1 MELLTLAGI
10 NVTVAVAFA
19 AFLWRQNAALAQRFE
34 AFSRDITGTIT
45 GTITGV
51 DRRLARLEGWIER
64 DRGGHS
70 PDQA

>member
-45 GTITGV
+45 GI

-64 DRGGHS
+64 GRGGHS

>member
-19 AFLWRQNAALAQRFE
+19 AFLRRQNAALAQRFE
-34 AFSRDITGTIT
+34 AFSRDITGI
-45 GTITGV
+45 

>member
-45 GTITGV
+45 GI

-64 DRGGHS
+64 DRGGRS
-70 PDQA
+70 PDQV

>member
-1 MELLTLAGI
+1 MELLPLAGI

-19 AFLWRQNAALAQRFE
+19 AFLRRQNAALAQRFE
-34 AFSRDITGTIT
+34 AFSQDITGI
-45 GTITGV
+45 

-64 DRGGHS
+64 GRGGHS

>member
-10 NVTVAVAFA
+10 NVTVAVAFT

-45 GTITGV
+45 GI

>member
-45 GTITGV
+45 GV

>member
-45 GTITGV
+45 GI

-64 DRGGHS
+64 DRGGRS
-70 PDQA
+70 PEQV

>member
-10 NVTVAVAFA
+10 NVAVAVAFA
-19 AFLWRQNAALAQRFE
+19 AFLRRQNAALAQRFE
-34 AFSRDITGTIT
+34 AFSQDITGTIT
-45 GTITGV
+45 GI

>member
-10 NVTVAVAFA
+10 NVAVAFA
-19 AFLWRQNAALAQRFE
+19 AFLRRQNAALAQRFE
-34 AFSRDITGTIT
+34 AFSQDITGI
-45 GTITGV
+45 

-64 DRGGHS
+64 GRGGHS

>member
-45 GTITGV
+45 GI

>member
-19 AFLWRQNAALAQRFE
+19 AFLRRQNAALAQRFE
-34 AFSRDITGTIT
+34 AFSQDITGTIT
-45 GTITGV
+45 GI

-70 PDQA
+70 PDQT

>member
-1 MELLTLAGI
+1 MELLALAGI

-45 GTITGV
+45 GI

>member
-45 GTITGV
+45 GI

-64 DRGGHS
+64 DRSGHS